1 MNQTPIVLY
10 GSYGYTGKLIA
21 QECKSKNVN
30 ILLAGR
36 NAAALQLQSKETGF
50 TFEVVD
56 IDDGNALRKLL
67 TGKKLVIH
75 CGGPFQ
81 FTSKQMVEACLETKT
96 HYTDI
101 SGEFT
106 VFEMLAAYDTKA
118 KAAGIMIAPGIG
130 FDVVPSDCLALH
142 LKNRLPSATHLQL
155 AFTALK
161 GGISR
166 GTARTS
172 IEGLGYGSYV
182 RENGKLKPIPLA
194 SRSQPINFGE
204 FTTSTVCI
212 PWGDISTAYRS
223 THIPN
228 IEVYMGM
235 PEKTINKLK
244 WANYFNWLLQKSWVK
259 TFLKNQIDKRPSG
272 PSDERRKN
280 GRSFLW
286 AKVWDDQGNVA
297 ISTLQ
302 TFDGYTLTAKTST
315 LIAQK
320 ILSDNFKI
328 GFQTPSMAY
337 GENLILEIETTTRQV
352 D

>member
-1 MNQTPIVLY
+1 MNQAHIVLY

-21 QECKSKNVN
+21 QECKAKNIN
-30 ILLAGR
+30 IILAGR
-36 NAAALQLQSKETGF
+36 NAEALQLQSKETRF
-50 TFEVVD
+50 AFETVD
-56 IDDGNALRKLL
+56 INDREALKKLL
-67 TGKKLVIH
+67 TNKKIVIH

-81 FTSKQMVEACLETKT
+81 FTSKQMVEVCLETKT

-106 VFEMLAAYDTKA
+106 VFEMLAAYDAKA
-118 KAAGIMIAPGIG
+118 KAAGIMIAPGTG

-155 AFTALK
+155 AFTNLK
-161 GGISR
+161 GGLSR
-166 GTARTS
+166 GTARTA

-182 RENGKLKPIPLA
+182 REDGKLKSIPLA
-194 SRSQPINFGE
+194 SRSQPINFGD

-212 PWGDISTAYRS
+212 PWGDISTAYHS

-235 PEKTINKLK
+235 PEKTIQKLK
-244 WANYFNWLLQKSWVK
+244 WANYFNWLMRKKWLK
-259 TFLKNQIDKRPSG
+259 TFLKNQIDKRPAG
-272 PSDERRKN
+272 PSDDRRKN

-286 AKVWDDQGNVA
+286 GKVWNDQGNEA

-315 LIAQK
+315 LIAEK
-320 ILSDNFKI
+320 ILAGNFKI
-328 GFQTPSMAY
+328 GFQTPSMVY
-337 GENLILEIETTTRQV
+337 GESLILEIENTICK
-352 D
+352 DL